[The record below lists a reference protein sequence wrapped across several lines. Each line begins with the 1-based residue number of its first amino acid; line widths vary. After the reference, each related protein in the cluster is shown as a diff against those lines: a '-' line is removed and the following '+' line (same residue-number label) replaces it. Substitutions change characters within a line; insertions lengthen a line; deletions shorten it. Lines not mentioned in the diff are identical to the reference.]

1 MGMKLVIATRNP
13 HKLKEIKE
21 ILNLSEIQIFS
32 LNDFKNFPEI
42 RETGKTFYEN
52 AYIKAKA
59 INRYTNLPAL
69 ADDSGLEVKALNNE
83 PGIYSARYAGKNA
96 SDSDRIKKLLNKM
109 KGVPFEK
116 RKARFVCCMIFIDG
130 RKIFNVTGFCEG
142 YITTRPAGC
151 NGFGYDPIFYIPDI
165 GKTLAQLESGQK
177 NIISHRANA
186 VKKIKEILINEN
198 KL

>member
-1 MGMKLVIATRNP
+1 MKLVIATKNL

-21 ILNLSEIQIFS
+21 ILNLKRVQIFS

-42 RETGKTFYEN
+42 KETGKTFYEN

-69 ADDSGLEVKALNNE
+69 ADDSGLEVKALNYE

-96 SDSDRIKKLLNKM
+96 SDSERIKKLLNKM
-109 KGVPFEK
+109 KGIPFER
-116 RKARFVCCMIFIDG
+116 RKARFVCCMVFIDG
-130 RKIFNVTGFCEG
+130 RKIFNATGFCEG
-142 YITTRPAGC
+142 YIATRPAGR
-151 NGFGYDPIFYIPDI
+151 NGFGYDPVFYIPDI
-165 GKTLAQLESGQK
+165 GKTLAQLAPEQK

-186 VKKIKEILINEN
+186 VKKIREILIQEY

>member
-1 MGMKLVIATRNP
+1 MKLVIATKNP

-21 ILNLSEIQIFS
+21 ILNFSKVQIFS

-42 RETGKTFYEN
+42 KETGKTFYEN

-69 ADDSGLEVKALNNE
+69 ADDSGLEVKALNYE

-96 SDSDRIKKLLNKM
+96 SDSERIKKLLNKM
-109 KGVPFEK
+109 KGIPFER
-116 RKARFVCCMIFIDG
+116 RKARFVCCMVFIDG
-130 RKIFNVTGFCEG
+130 RKIFNATGFCEG
-142 YITTRPAGC
+142 YIATRPAGR
-151 NGFGYDPIFYIPDI
+151 NGFGYDPVFYIPDI
-165 GKTLAQLESGQK
+165 GKTLAQLAPEQK

-186 VKKIKEILINEN
+186 VKKIREILIQEY